1 MKNSG
6 IEWIGEI
13 PDVWNLIKVG
23 SIFQCRNEKVN
34 DTDYPPLSVSKGGV
48 VPQMDSVAKTDAND
62 NRKLVLQND
71 FVINSRSDRKQ
82 SCGYSTLNGSVSL
95 INTVLYT
102 INDKIILPY
111 YTDYL
116 MKNYGF
122 AEEFYRWGHGIV
134 ADLWT
139 TRWQEMKSIVL
150 PIPSIDMQQKI
161 ADYLDKK
168 CAAVDKLIENQQA
181 QIEKLKEYKQSV
193 ITEAVTKGLDPSA
206 PLKDSGV
213 ECIGEI
219 PTKWIVRPLKYL
231 FSFDKGLPITKA
243 DLTPNGIKVI
253 SYGQIHAK
261 YNKSA
266 SIDEQLYRFVPEKY
280 LKTNSNSLVQ
290 KGDFIF
296 ADTSED
302 IAGSGDFIYIDKND
316 VIFAGYH
323 SITLKH
329 KLKSE
334 NKYLAYLFMSNEWKN
349 QIQSRVCGI
358 KVYSISRG
366 MIAKTSVLLPPLKEQ
381 QQIADYLDKKC
392 AEIDKLISIKQQK
405 IETLTEYKKSLI
417 YEYVTGKKQ
426 VG

>member
-1 MKNSG
+1 M
-6 IEWIGEI
+6 
-13 PDVWNLIKVG
+13 
-23 SIFQCRNEKVN
+23 
-34 DTDYPPLSVSKGGV
+34 
-48 VPQMDSVAKTDAND
+48 
-62 NRKLVLQND
+62 
-71 FVINSRSDRKQ
+71 
-82 SCGYSTLNGSVSL
+82 
-95 INTVLYT
+95 
-102 INDKIILPY
+102 
-111 YTDYL
+111 
-116 MKNYGF
+116 
-122 AEEFYRWGHGIV
+122 
-134 ADLWT
+134 
-139 TRWQEMKSIVL
+139 
-150 PIPSIDMQQKI
+150 
-161 ADYLDKK
+161 
-168 CAAVDKLIENQQA
+168 
-181 QIEKLKEYKQSV
+181 

-417 YEYVTGKKQ
+417 YEYVTGKNQ